1 MRQSDVATER
11 LQKSRLVKDN
21 TLERWEARV
30 VILQNE
36 KLILRSEPVCE
47 GVVRVK
53 EVMESH

>member
-36 KLILRSEPVCE
+36 KLILRPEPVCE